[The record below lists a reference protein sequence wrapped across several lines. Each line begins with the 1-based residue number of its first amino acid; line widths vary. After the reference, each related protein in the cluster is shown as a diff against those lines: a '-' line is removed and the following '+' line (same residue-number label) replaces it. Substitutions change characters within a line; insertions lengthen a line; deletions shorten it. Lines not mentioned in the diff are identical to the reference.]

1 MLRERTSK
9 ASRILFSTNVN
20 FNFGKSTIGEPS
32 TNDLNT
38 TDWDKPTEAEIST
51 KFDGTVNGYVLE
63 KDDVLSL
70 EQWNGG
76 VNTTEE
82 EKSTKNLRVQIMLLV

>member
-9 ASRILFSTNVN
+9 ASIILFSTNVN

-38 TDWDKPTEAEIST
+38 TDWDKPTEAEQCLI
-51 KFDGTVNGYVLE
+51 G
-63 KDDVLSL
+63 
-70 EQWNGG
+70 
-76 VNTTEE
+76 
-82 EKSTKNLRVQIMLLV
+82 LLMDMFWKKMMC